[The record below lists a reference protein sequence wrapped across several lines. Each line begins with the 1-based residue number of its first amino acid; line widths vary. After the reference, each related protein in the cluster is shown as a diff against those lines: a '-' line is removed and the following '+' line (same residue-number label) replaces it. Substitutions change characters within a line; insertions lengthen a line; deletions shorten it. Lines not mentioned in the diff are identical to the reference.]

1 MEFRSQYCD
10 FIGMYQNVFDD
21 PYTCDKIIEIF
32 ENYFTQGRYVGNRR
46 ESEGIPSH
54 LKSDKFAFLNATTY
68 DLEHGDDDLKPLVY
82 ETLQK
87 CLDNYVDEYSIL
99 RDANIHGTWIKMQRT
114 DPGEAYHLWHFENG
128 DNSEMASR
136 AITWAIFLNDLDD
149 DDGGETEFLYQRRR
163 VKPKKNSAILWPAGF
178 THTHRGNT
186 VLGNKS
192 KYILTGWICFNN

>member
-21 PYTCDKIIEIF
+21 PYTCDKIIDIF
-32 ENYFTQGRYVGNRR
+32 ERYFQEGMYIGNRR
-46 ESEGIPSH
+46 QSEGAPSH
-54 LKSDKFAFLNATTY
+54 YKSDKFAFLNASTF
-68 DLEHGDDDLKPLVY
+68 DLEYENDDLKPVVY
-82 ETLQK
+82 DVLQK
-87 CLDNYVDEYSIL
+87 CLDDYQEEYSIL
-99 RDANIHGTWIKMQRT
+99 KDHEMFGRWIKMQRT
-114 DPGEAYHLWHFENG
+114 DPGEAYHIWHFENG
-128 DNSEMASR
+128 DNVELASR
-136 AITWAIFLNDLDD
+136 VIAWAIFLNDLDD

-163 VKPKKNSAILWPAGF
+163 VKPKKNTAIIWPAAF